1 MKANKYM
8 LKFNKLILLGLFCV
22 CTSLVAAQKVL
33 DKPVEKWSQSEA
45 MEVLNKSAWTQTY
58 QSVQGAAAASA
69 NDALR
74 DQSDNRIV
82 GRERSRSERAG
93 GPAPVVM
100 RLHSG
105 LPIRL
110 ALTRLNQIA
119 AGYDKMNDK
128 AKAEFNDAGR
138 SLLECGPCQNYYVLT
153 LTKFPNPSGQAV
165 EEAIFEGMALEQ
177 MKGNVWLKNDKGE
190 TRELA
195 HFIPPAKRGDSAVF
209 FFARK
214 DGKGNVLVTKDND
227 EVSFVFNPNFFT
239 PTNRFYH
246 LIPRKFDFKVSKI
259 TVGDQVVF

>member
-1 MKANKYM
+1 M
-8 LKFNKLILLGLFCV
+8 LKFNTITLLVVLCACSSAV
-22 CTSLVAAQKVL
+22 IAQKVL

-45 MEVLNKSAWTQTY
+45 MDVLNKSAWTQTY
-58 QSVQGAAAASA
+58 QSIQGAANAAA
-69 NDALR
+69 NASLR
-74 DQSDNRIV
+74 DQADNRLT
-82 GRERSRSERAG
+82 GSERSRSERTGA
-93 GPAPVVM
+93 PPPVVM

-128 AKAEFNDAGR
+128 AKGEFNAAGR
-138 SLLECGPCQNYYVLT
+138 TLLECAPCQNYYVVT

-165 EEAIFEGMALEQ
+165 EEAIFEGLTLEE
-177 MKGNVWLKNDKGE
+177 MKGNVWLRNDKGGS
-190 TRELA
+190 RDLA

-214 DGKGNVLVTKDND
+214 DSKGEVLVSKEND
-227 EVSFVFNPNFFT
+227 EVSFVFNPNYFS

-246 LIPRKFDFKVSKI
+246 LIPRKFDFKISKI
-259 TVGDQVVF
+259 TVGDQIVF

>member
-1 MKANKYM
+1 M
-8 LKFNKLILLGLFCV
+8 LKFNKLVLFGLFCV
-22 CTSLVAAQKVL
+22 CASIGMAQKVL
-33 DKPVEKWSQSEA
+33 EKPVDKWSQAEA
-45 MEVLNKSAWTQTY
+45 LEVLNKSAWTQTY
-58 QSVQGAAAASA
+58 QSVQGVAAAAAS
-69 NDALR
+69 DVLR

-82 GRERSRSERAG
+82 GRERSRTERSGA
-93 GPAPVVM
+93 PPPVVM

-128 AKAEFNDAGR
+128 AKGEFNAAGR

-153 LTKFPNPSGQAV
+153 LTQFPNPTGQAV
-165 EEAIFEGMALEQ
+165 EEAIFEGITVEQ

-190 TRELA
+190 MRELA

-214 DGKGNVLVTKDND
+214 DEKGNVLVNKNTD
-227 EVSFVFNPNFFT
+227 EVSFIFNPTYFT
-239 PTNRFYH
+239 PTNRYYH